1 VRGTLDSSTDLYKT
15 LQVEPS
21 ADLEAIHGAY
31 RRLARLYHPDLNSSP
46 EAASR
51 MRAINAAYRVLSDP
65 RQRAQYDA
73 RRFLGTRTAVAAAG
87 VRPRTRPVVVAPP
100 PEPPSELQRRVDR
113 IVAVL
118 GILLIIG
125 IGVYA
130 VLVIPRAEQQFQAE
144 VRGTRPSAAAPA
156 ATAPRLSGTDENVPP
171 RLRNDSG
178 LRSFP
183 GTVLVPPSTLAPFK
197 DLPIMRLDA
206 TSQGIARYAVYY
218 GDITTGVAD
227 ISGLIG
233 RASFDSAAPR
243 LPNCAPDATY
253 CAGPGV
259 GQSSTDS
266 PGIELFR
273 PSHLVGDDEAF
284 ATHRVCC
291 NGVFWSLS
299 WYDPA
304 TNMSYTID
312 LSRNI
317 AAQFGSASA
326 NDDVDAA
333 RMVGALAGQ
342 LVRLP

>member
-1 VRGTLDSSTDLYKT
+1 VRGTLTPDHYRT

-21 ADLEAIHGAY
+21 AGLEAIHAAY
-31 RRLARLYHPDLNSSP
+31 RRLARLYHPDLNPSP
-46 EAASR
+46 EAAAR

-65 RQRAQYDA
+65 RRRAEYDA
-73 RRFLGTRTAVAAAG
+73 QRFLRPASVTATG
-87 VRPRTRPVVVAPP
+87 VRPRTRPVVVASP
-100 PEPPSELQRRVDR
+100 PEPPSDLQRRVDR

-125 IGVYA
+125 IGLYA
-130 VLVIPRAEQQFQAE
+130 VLVIPRAEQQFQGE
-144 VRGTRPSAAAPA
+144 VRGTHPPVPTLPA
-156 ATAPRLSGTDENVPP
+156 RSTGTDENVPA

-183 GTVLVPPSTLAPFK
+183 GTVLVPPTTLAPFK

-233 RASFDSAAPR
+233 RASFDAAAPR

-253 CAGPGV
+253 CTGPGV
-259 GQSSTDS
+259 GQSSSDS

-273 PSHLVGDDEAF
+273 PLHLVGDDEAF

-333 RMVGALAGQ
+333 RTVGALAGQ

>member
-1 VRGTLDSSTDLYKT
+1 VRGTLNSAQDLYRT

-21 ADLEAIHGAY
+21 ADLEAIHAAY
-31 RRLARLYHPDLNSSP
+31 RRLARLYHPDLNPRP
-46 EAASR
+46 EAVAR
-51 MRAINAAYRVLSDP
+51 MSAINAAYRVLSDP
-65 RQRAQYDA
+65 HRRAEYDA
-73 RRFLGTRTAVAAAG
+73 RRYLRPAATTMTA
-87 VRPRTRPVVVAPP
+87 VRPRTRPVVVKPP
-100 PEPPSELQRRVDR
+100 PEPPSNLQRRVDR

-125 IGVYA
+125 IGLYA
-130 VLVIPRAEQQFQAE
+130 VLVIPRAEQQFSQYE
-144 VRGTRPSAAAPA
+144 SRGLHPPA
-156 ATAPRLSGTDENVPP
+156 STPAIAPRGSDANVPQ
-171 RLRNDSG
+171 RLILDAG

-183 GTVLVPPSTLAPFK
+183 GTVLVPPTSLVPFK

-218 GDITTGVAD
+218 GDITTGVASV
-227 ISGLIG
+227 SGLTG
-233 RASFDSAAPR
+233 RISFDNAAPR
-243 LPNCAPDATY
+243 LPDCAPDAMY

-259 GQSSTDS
+259 GQSTTDP
-266 PGIELFR
+266 PGVELFR
-273 PSHLVGDDEAF
+273 PQHLVGDSSAF

-291 NGVFWSLS
+291 NGVSWSLN
-299 WYDPA
+299 WYDQA

-317 AAQFGSASA
+317 AIQFGGSAA
-326 NDDVDAA
+326 NNDVDAA